1 MRRPQFTQRRVLLAS
16 GFSIAVLFALVGSL
30 TVARISDQGIVEANG
45 RLARQAAQEATDLQG
60 LMTSASQDIRLA
72 RRNDVFDRALTDTP
86 GQLIPSDRIGVE
98 AAIRYLGQRYQV
110 DEICVIRA
118 NGLETARWVKGRDVA
133 AVADLSEDERPNNPA
148 VRGTLPLADDAFFET
163 APYISPDS
171 GRWVIGIAT
180 PIVLASGGHAG
191 ILHFEIPIA
200 RLVEALDGVPFS
212 ESSYTLLLDRDGFM
226 LAGPQLAAFRAE
238 QGDGA
243 DIATAPFP
251 DAAASGSAS
260 WQRAIHAMIAG
271 RSDFVSFE
279 DHGVEYR
286 ASVQPVTGSGR
297 FVAVVSPVRE
307 LYADVDRGRLNLII
321 TVGPLLLLMV
331 VLGAIGLR
339 RMARTNREL
348 EIVAAREHELAD
360 LAAEAARSKGE
371 FLATMSHE
379 IRTPMNGV
387 IGMTGLLLD
396 TDLSVEQRDLADT
409 VRTSGESLL
418 QIINDILDFSKN
430 EAGKLEL
437 EVIDFQ
443 PRTVVEEVLDLLAER
458 AHSKGL
464 ELVSVIDA
472 GLPMFVR
479 GDPGRLRQV
488 LTNLT
493 GNAIKFTERGEVVV
507 SVTRSDTVAEADP
520 DRPATLR
527 FSVADTGI
535 GIDPSARASLFQ
547 PFSQADMSTT
557 RRFGGT
563 GLGLSISKQL
573 VALMGGEIDVESSPG
588 VGSTFWFT
596 GRFGVSTAVP
606 QVVGAGAELA
616 GRRVLIVDDNAT
628 NRRILASQVE
638 SWGML
643 PVAAGGG
650 AEALDLLATGAPSV
664 PMFDV
669 AILDLQMPD
678 MDGLQLSAAI
688 KTDPRLASLPIVIL
702 TSLGQRGHA
711 AAAEKAGVAGY
722 LTKPVRRAHLE
733 RCLLAVIGGG
743 SVSLTP
749 IASTPPVSTRSLVT
763 RHTLTEMRSHAQAH
777 VLLAEDNLVNQRVAT
792 KLLEQL
798 GCSVDLA
805 VNGRLAVEALR
816 TNQYDVVIMDCQ
828 MPVMDGFEA
837 TRAIRIDEGGG
848 RRTPIVAMTANAM
861 AGDRE
866 RCIAAGMDGYL
877 TKPVR
882 PDELAA
888 AISQWLP
895 SAEIEAATERNVDDG
910 AAAVPGTLEAAM
922 TLDMP
927 SPIDRTQ
934 LQSLRDVGGP
944 DPDSFIHELVLA
956 FVDEGGDELNQ
967 IRAAAETTDPSALLM
982 AAHRLKG
989 SALNLGCTAV
999 AEAAGALEALGRSGT
1014 VTGSGPLLD
1023 RLSDAFQ
1030 RTLAALRLEDDAA

>member
-1 MRRPQFTQRRVLLAS
+1 MRRPQLTQRRLLVLSGVAS
-16 GFSIAVLFALVGSL
+16 ALLFALAGIL
-30 TVARISDQGIVEANG
+30 TVGRVSDDGIRDANG
-45 RLARQAAQEATDLQG
+45 RLERQAARQASDLEE
-60 LMTSASQDIRLA
+60 LMTAASQDIRLA
-72 RRNDVFDRALTDTP
+72 RRNDVFDRALTNTD
-86 GQLIPSDRIGVE
+86 GQLERSDRIGVE
-98 AAIRYLGQRYQV
+98 SAIRYLGERYQV

-118 NGLETARWVKGRDVA
+118 NGLETARWVRGMDVA
-133 AVADLSEDERPNNPA
+133 AVDDLSPDERPNNPA
-148 VRGTLPLADDAFFET
+148 VLATLPLADDAFFQT
-163 APYISPDS
+163 DPYISPDS
-171 GRWVIGIAT
+171 GRWVIGTST
-180 PIVLASGGHAG
+180 PIVLASGVHAG
-191 ILHFEIPIA
+191 LLHFEIPIQ
-200 RLVEALDGVPFS
+200 RFVEQLDRTPFG
-212 ESSYTLLLDRDGFM
+212 ESSYSLLLDRSGHL
-226 LAGPQLAAFRAE
+226 LAGPQLAGFRAA
-238 QGDGA
+238 QGIPD
-243 DIATAPFP
+243 DVATAPFP
-251 DAAASGSAS
+251 NAAASGSAS
-260 WQRAIHAMIAG
+260 WKHAVATMITG
-271 RSDFVSFE
+271 GSGDVTFE
-279 DHGVEYR
+279 DQGIEYR
-286 ASVQPVTGSGR
+286 ASVRPVSGSDR
-297 FVAVVSPVRE
+297 IVAVVSPVRE

-321 TVGPLLLLMV
+321 TVGPLLILMV
-331 VLGAIGLR
+331 VLGAFGLR

-430 EAGKLEL
+430 EAGRLEL
-437 EVIDFQ
+437 EVIDFP

-507 SVTRSDTVAEADP
+507 SVMRSDTVAEADP
-520 DRPATLR
+520 NRPATLR

-573 VALMGGEIDVESSPG
+573 VTLMGGEIDVESSPG

-596 GRFGVSTAVP
+596 GRFGMSTAVP
-606 QVVGAGAELA
+606 QVVRSGPELE

-628 NRRILASQVE
+628 NRRILATQVE
-638 SWGML
+638 SWGMI
-643 PVAAGGG
+643 PTAAGGG
-650 AEALDLLATGAPSV
+650 AEALDLLGTAALSGPT
-664 PMFDV
+664 FDV

-678 MDGLQLSAAI
+678 MDGLQLSASI
-688 KTDPRLASLPIVIL
+688 KADPRLASLPIVIL

-733 RCLLAVIGGG
+733 RCLVAVIGGG
-743 SVSLTP
+743 SVSSTR
-749 IASTPPVSTRSLVT
+749 IASTPPAATRSLVT
-763 RHTLTEMRSHAQAH
+763 RHTLTEMRSHTQAH

-837 TRAIRIDEGGG
+837 TRAIRAEEGDS

-866 RCIAAGMDGYL
+866 RCLEAGMDSYL

-895 SAEIEAATERNVDDG
+895 SAEVDGTTDHSVVDG
-910 AAAVPGTLEAAM
+910 IDAVPRTLEAA
-922 TLDMP
+922 TLDMA

-934 LQSLRDVGGP
+934 LQTLRDVAGP

-956 FVDEGGDELNQ
+956 FVDEGGEELNQ
-967 IRAAAETTDPSALLM
+967 IRAAAETADPGALVM

-999 AEAAGALEALGRSGT
+999 AEAADTLEALGRSGT
-1014 VTGSGPLLD
+1014 VIGSGPLLD

>member
-1 MRRPQFTQRRVLLAS
+1 L
-16 GFSIAVLFALVGSL
+16 
-30 TVARISDQGIVEANG
+30 
-45 RLARQAAQEATDLQG
+45 
-60 LMTSASQDIRLA
+60 
-72 RRNDVFDRALTDTP
+72 
-86 GQLIPSDRIGVE
+86 
-98 AAIRYLGQRYQV
+98 
-110 DEICVIRA
+110 
-118 NGLETARWVKGRDVA
+118 
-133 AVADLSEDERPNNPA
+133 
-148 VRGTLPLADDAFFET
+148 
-163 APYISPDS
+163 
-171 GRWVIGIAT
+171 
-180 PIVLASGGHAG
+180 
-191 ILHFEIPIA
+191 
-200 RLVEALDGVPFS
+200 
-212 ESSYTLLLDRDGFM
+212 
-226 LAGPQLAAFRAE
+226 
-238 QGDGA
+238 
-243 DIATAPFP
+243 
-251 DAAASGSAS
+251 
-260 WQRAIHAMIAG
+260 
-271 RSDFVSFE
+271 
-279 DHGVEYR
+279 
-286 ASVQPVTGSGR
+286 
-297 FVAVVSPVRE
+297 VAVVSPVRE
-307 LYADVDRGRLNLII
+307 LYADVERGRLNLII

-348 EIVAAREHELAD
+348 EIVAAREHDLAGV
-360 LAAEAARSKGE
+360 AAEAARSKGE

-396 TDLSVEQRDLADT
+396 TDLTVEQRDLADT

-458 AHSKGL
+458 AHAKGL

-472 GLPMFVR
+472 GLPIFVR

-507 SVTRSDTVAEADP
+507 SVARADMVADVDP
-520 DRPATLR
+520 SRPAALR

-535 GIDPSARASLFQ
+535 GIASSARSSLFQ

-573 VALMGGEIDVESSPG
+573 VSLMGGEIDVESSPG

-596 GRFGVSTAVP
+596 ARFGTSNAVP
-606 QVVGAGAELA
+606 QVAGHGPELA

-628 NRRILASQVE
+628 NRRILAGQVE
-638 SWGML
+638 SWGM
-643 PVAAGGG
+643 VAVAVAG
-650 AEALDLLATGAPSV
+650 ARQALDLLAASEPSDGT
-664 PMFDV
+664 FDV

-678 MDGLQLSAAI
+678 MDGLQLAAAI
-688 KTDPRLASLPIVIL
+688 KADPRVAALPIVIL

-711 AAAEKAGVAGY
+711 AAAQNAGVAGY
-722 LTKPVRRAHLE
+722 LTKPVRLAHLE
-733 RCLLAVIGGG
+733 RCLVAVIGGG
-743 SVSLTP
+743 AISP
-749 IASTPPVSTRSLVT
+749 AAIASTAPASTRSLVT
-763 RHTLTEMRSHAQAH
+763 RHTLEETRSHARAH
-777 VLLAEDNLVNQRVAT
+777 VLLAEDNVVNQRVAT

-805 VNGRLAVEALR
+805 VNGRRAVEALR
-816 TNQYDVVIMDCQ
+816 TNRYDVVVMDCQ
-828 MPVMDGFEA
+828 MPEMDGFEA
-837 TRAIRIDEGGG
+837 TRAIRAEEGDG
-848 RRTPIVAMTANAM
+848 RHTPIVAMTANAM

-866 RCIAAGMDGYL
+866 RCIEAGMDGYL

-895 SAEIEAATERNVDDG
+895 TIEIEATAGGGGDGFSATLPIDG
-910 AAAVPGTLEAAM
+910 ADAAT
-922 TLDMP
+922 P
-927 SPIDRTQ
+927 SGSSPVDRNQ
-934 LQSLRDVGGP
+934 LQVLRSVGGP
-944 DPDSFIHELVLA
+944 DAGTFIRELVQA
-956 FVDEGGDELNQ
+956 FVDEGADEVSQ
-967 IRAAAETTDPSALLM
+967 IRAAADTNDPAALLV

-999 AEAAGALEALGRSGT
+999 AEAADALELLGRSGT
-1014 VTGSGPLLD
+1014 VDGSGPLLD
-1023 RLSDAFQ
+1023 RLTGDFQ
-1030 RTLAALRLEDDAA
+1030 RTLGVLRIEADAA